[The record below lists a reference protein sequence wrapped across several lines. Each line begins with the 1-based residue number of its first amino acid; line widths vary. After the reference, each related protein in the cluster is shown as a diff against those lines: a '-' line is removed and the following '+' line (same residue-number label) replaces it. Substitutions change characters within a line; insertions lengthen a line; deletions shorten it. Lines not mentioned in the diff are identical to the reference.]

1 MATVLD
7 RVRPGAAAALLASV
21 MVVAGCSTLMPAK
34 NDVAQAKAQA
44 SVQTASAEPV
54 QAGVAVETIQAPLP
68 RQVYDATGAKVA
80 YVPQPNP
87 YTTSSVSVPAEARSA
102 FVVASSLLRDGK
114 LKSARSHFK
123 TMTAKFPQLSGPWV
137 QLGVIAEKREKY
149 DEAIASYKKAIEVN
163 ENNVNAYLALGLL
176 QRRQGDFGGAQS
188 TYRQALEA
196 WKDFP
201 EAHLDLAILYDL
213 YLNRPE
219 QAQKHYE
226 AYEFLSGG
234 KNPKV
239 GKWLAEVRQ
248 RTGIEQSFI
257 DIPPAKVIAVEVRP
271 AAKPK
276 AGKDTSIQASSTS
289 PEL

>member
-1 MATVLD
+1 L
-7 RVRPGAAAALLASV
+7 RPGATALLLASV
-21 MVVAGCSTLMPAK
+21 MVSGCGTLEAVKQGVASAK
-34 NDVAQAKAQA
+34 TQK
-44 SVQTASAEPV
+44 SVETASAQPV
-54 QAGVAVETIQAPLP
+54 PAGAVVETIQAPLP
-68 RQVYDATGAKVA
+68 RQDYDATGAKIA
-80 YVPQPNP
+80 YIPQPNP
-87 YTTSSVSVPAEARSA
+87 YTTSSVKVPAEARSA

-123 TMTAKFPQLSGPWV
+123 AMTEKYPQLSGPWV
-137 QLGVIAEKREKY
+137 QLGNIAEKREKY
-149 DEAIASYKKAIEVN
+149 DKAITSYKKAIEVN
-163 ENNVNAYLALGLL
+163 ENNVNAYIALGLL

-188 TYRQALEA
+188 TYRQALDV

-239 GKWLAEVRQ
+239 RKWLAEVRQ

-257 DIPPAKVIAVEVRP
+257 DIPPAKVIAVEVKPEAR
-271 AAKPK
+271 PK
-276 AGKDTSIQASSTS
+276 AGKDTPIQASSTL